1 MAALRREIGDLTAQI
16 LAATGEGD
24 RLERRRE
31 TLRQELRVLLVQDP
45 EGRRMIEAELE
56 ALHREYDRIAR
67 RRVRMSLAAGQ
78 FGFGGGLE
86 PEDVHF
92 LRRQHD
98 KRSKLPFLEQRIAE
112 LEDGPRGAYCGIVG
126 YVADGPGAEA
136 YARAILAALQG

>member
-1 MAALRREIGDLTAQI
+1 MARLRREIGDLTARI
-16 LAATGEGD
+16 LAATGEAD
-24 RLERRRE
+24 RERLEQRRE

-98 KRSKLPFLEQRIAE
+98 RRSKLPFLEQRIAE
-112 LEDGPRGAYCGIVG
+112 LEELLGT
-126 YVADGPGAEA
+126 
-136 YARAILAALQG
+136 